1 MKKGNYYSGFRS
13 TKVSFMKERI
23 ARFMAGRYGNDQLG
37 RALLVADL
45 ILLLLASIF
54 SKTVGRILMP
64 LALAVLIY
72 MYYRMFSRNI
82 YKRQEENGKYL
93 RFKYQITSKIN
104 VLRERWKQRKEYKF
118 FTCPSCH
125 TTLRV
130 PRGRGKIKIVC
141 RKCGTS
147 FMGKS

>member
-1 MKKGNYYSGFRS
+1 
-13 TKVSFMKERI
+13 MKERI
-23 ARFMAGRYGNDQLG
+23 AKFMAGRYGNDQLG
-37 RALLVADL
+37 RALLAADL
-45 ILLLLASIF
+45 VLLLLSTIF
-54 SKTVGRILMP
+54 SKSFGGILLP
-64 LALAVLIY
+64 LALALLGY
-72 MYYRMFSRNI
+72 MYFRMLSRNI

-93 RFKYQITSKIN
+93 RFVYQLKSKIN
-104 VLRERWKQRKEYKF
+104 VLKERWKQRKDYKF

-125 TTLRV
+125 TSLRV

>member
-1 MKKGNYYSGFRS
+1 
-13 TKVSFMKERI
+13 MKERI
-23 ARFMAGRYGNDQLG
+23 AKFMAGRYGNDQLG
-37 RALLVADL
+37 RALLVVDV

-54 SKTVGRILMP
+54 SKSLGGLFTP
-64 LALAVLIY
+64 LAVILLVFI
-72 MYYRMFSRNI
+72 YYRMLSRNI

-93 RFKYQITSKIN
+93 RFKYKITSKLK
-104 VLRERWKQRKEYKF
+104 VLKERWVQRKEYKF
-118 FTCPSCH
+118 FTCPSCR

-147 FMGKS
+147 FVGKS

>member
-1 MKKGNYYSGFRS
+1 
-13 TKVSFMKERI
+13 MKERI
-23 ARFMAGRYGNDQLG
+23 AKFMAGRYGNDQLG
-37 RALLVADL
+37 RALLIVDL
-45 ILLLLASIF
+45 ILLVLATVF
-54 SKTVGRILMP
+54 SKSVGGILLP
-64 LALAVLIY
+64 LAFVLLGYIY
-72 MYYRMFSRNI
+72 FRMFSRNI

-93 RFKYQITSKIN
+93 RLKYQITSKFN
-104 VLRERWKQRKEYKF
+104 VLKERWKQRKEYKF

-125 TTLRV
+125 TALRV